1 MEKMSR
7 TLPQGTVLIGQ
18 YEIVSVLGEGGFGIT
33 YMGRN
38 KDGRT
43 VAVKEYFPSSFAVRE
58 RGRLHIFSETKD
70 KFDTGKR
77 RFVKEAEVLRQFQHL
92 DGIAS
97 VYECFEEND
106 TAYIVMEYIEG
117 ITLKEY
123 VDGQGVLTYNELV
136 SLISPVMRALIQIH
150 RHGVIHR
157 DISPDNIII
166 GLDNKA
172 RLIDF
177 GAAGLVNGN
186 NIFNNAES
194 GDDSIVYETHEISS
208 KGTLENCEKEQRYDS
223 HFGKT
228 VILKT
233 GYAPPEQYIEGGR
246 LGAWTDV
253 YGLAATLYMGI
264 TGRAPIDTV
273 ERLQRGEKQTGEELY
288 AMLTG
293 SSNEQPLNSYN
304 ESSGSERVLPWQ
316 AKAILTGLA
325 LAVDERYSN
334 MEEFYEALTVAP
346 SIEHDVTV
354 MGSQIAEGDTELIK
368 NHIQTNALRR
378 RLPLVLAAVS
388 LMLVLVLSAI
398 VGVLIAEQR
407 EQKDEVQNGALQ
419 DMEESSSKTE
429 GAYKASEGQS
439 DDIERNTTN
448 IQGNDIEEN
457 AAEGLDTRGNDSVPT
472 STTEQS
478 TIHDVGDTT
487 AGKKTGTG
495 SANSEDT
502 KDAARVTTQ
511 EQTTV
516 NKQKK
521 NIERSTAESIKIHE
535 EDSVEHLNIE

>member
-1 MEKMSR
+1 MEEMSR

-43 VAVKEYFPSSFAVRE
+43 VAVKEYFPSSFAARE
-58 RGRLHIFSETKD
+58 AGRLHIFSETKD
-70 KFDTGKR
+70 KFETGKR
-77 RFVKEAEVLRQFQHL
+77 RFVKEAEVLRQFQYL
-92 DGIAS
+92 DGIAA

-123 VDGQGVLTYNELV
+123 VEGQGVLTYNELV

-177 GAAGLVNGN
+177 GAAGLINGSN
-186 NIFNNAES
+186 MFNNAES

-223 HFGKT
+223 DFGKT

-233 GYAPPEQYIEGGR
+233 GYAPPEQYIEDGR

-293 SSNEQPLNSYN
+293 SSNERPLNSYN
-304 ESSGSERVLPWQ
+304 KSSGSEHVLPWQ
-316 AKAILTGLA
+316 AKAILTGLS
-325 LAVDERYSN
+325 LAVDERYSD
-334 MEEFYEALTVAP
+334 MKEFYEALTVAP

-354 MGSQIAEGDTELIK
+354 MGHTLGREDVKLIRGRVK
-368 NHIQTNALRR
+368 AKGWRN
-378 RLPLVLAAVS
+378 RLPLILAGVS
-388 LMLVLVLSAI
+388 LTLVLILSVI
-398 VGVLIAEQR
+398 VGIMMAEQK
-407 EQKDEVQNGALQ
+407 EHKD
-419 DMEESSSKTE
+419 
-429 GAYKASEGQS
+429 
-439 DDIERNTTN
+439 N
-448 IQGNDIEEN
+448 IQGEN
-457 AAEGLDTRGNDSVPT
+457 IQDTRENPVRTEVTT
-472 STTEQS
+472 SQQRTEDVNTAKTEATSDTNNS
-478 TIHDVGDTT
+478 TEATSNTNNSTEASSDTN
-487 AGKKTGTG
+487 
-495 SANSEDT
+495 NSTE
-502 KDAARVTTQ
+502 VTTQ
-511 EQTTV
+511 KQPTV
-516 NKQKK
+516 NTKK
-521 NIERSTAESIKIHE
+521 TERSTTESIKIHE
-535 EDSVEHLNIE
+535 EDSVEHLDIE

>member
-1 MEKMSR
+1 MEEMSR

-43 VAVKEYFPSSFAVRE
+43 VAVKEYFPSSFAARE
-58 RGRLHIFSETKD
+58 AGRLHIFSETKD
-70 KFDTGKR
+70 KFETGKR
-77 RFVKEAEVLRQFQHL
+77 RFVKEAEVLRQFQYL
-92 DGIAS
+92 DGIAA

-123 VDGQGVLTYNELV
+123 VEGQGVLTYNELV

-177 GAAGLVNGN
+177 GAAGLINGSN
-186 NIFNNAES
+186 MFNNAES
-194 GDDSIVYETHEISS
+194 GDNSVVYKTHEISHR
-208 KGTLENCEKEQRYDS
+208 GTLEGREKEQGYDS
-223 HFGKT
+223 DFGKT
-228 VILKT
+228 VILKA

-293 SSNEQPLNSYN
+293 SSNEQSINSYN
-304 ESSGSERVLPWQ
+304 EFSGVERVLPWQ
-316 AKAILTGLA
+316 AKAILTGLS
-325 LAVDERYSN
+325 LAVDDRYSD
-334 MEEFYEALTVAP
+334 MGEFYEALTVEP

-354 MGSQIAEGDTELIK
+354 MGNGITGKKARYIEKRMKQTGGNRFNLILAV
-368 NHIQTNALRR
+368 ISLS
-378 RLPLVLAAVS
+378 LVII
-388 LMLVLVLSAI
+388 LSI
-398 VGVLIAEQR
+398 VVGI
-407 EQKDEVQNGALQ
+407 
-419 DMEESSSKTE
+419 M
-429 GAYKASEGQS
+429 
-439 DDIERNTTN
+439 I
-448 IQGNDIEEN
+448 
-457 AAEGLDTRGNDSVPT
+457 
-472 STTEQS
+472 TEQS
-478 TIHDVGDTT
+478 RTGRDDMSRQNLTTDNITSEGDVLDTSTDMEGDNTETKQPVKKGRELSTEIEKNNAEEESLEETT
-487 AGKKTGTG
+487 TENTAYVTTG
-495 SANSEDT
+495 SENRNLR
-502 KDAARVTTQ
+502 KTT
-511 EQTTV
+511 EKNTGENKTTEA
-516 NKQKK
+516 
-521 NIERSTAESIKIHE
+521 IRIHE
-535 EDSVEHLNIE
+535 EDSVEHLDIEE